1 MLFFLTTYTCGGKM
15 QTQNDIQPRKNFK
28 EGIIMKREQID
39 EKFKW
44 DISSIY
50 KTIEDYEK
58 DFSIVKDNISK
69 FEQYLKIPAIFVTF
83 EGKNTEFRIKNT
95 WPWSNV

>member
-1 MLFFLTTYTCGGKM
+1 M
-15 QTQNDIQPRKNFK
+15 QAQINLQPRKNFK

-58 DFSIVKDNISK
+58 RSIDVYL
-69 FEQYLKIPAIFVTF
+69 QYNFNQIV
-83 EGKNTEFRIKNT
+83 
-95 WPWSNV
+95 

>member
-1 MLFFLTTYTCGGKM
+1 
-15 QTQNDIQPRKNFK
+15 
-28 EGIIMKREQID
+28 MKREQID

-69 FEQYLKIPAIFVTF
+69 FEQYKGNFLDLTDRFL
-83 EGKNTEFRIKNT
+83 EFMDLYEQTSRKLTKLSMYSHLQID
-95 WPWSNV
+95 VEILFREC